1 MGEIAHSI
9 IGASG
14 SKRWLACPASVPLS
28 EHAPP
33 QKSSVFAEEG
43 TATHEL
49 GETCLLND
57 TDAADYIGKTFNGF
71 VVDEEMAA
79 YVQEYVDLVRSHM
92 KDGYELLVEE
102 RVDLS
107 WIDERMFG
115 TGDAVLVKPFHDGKI
130 FDLKYGKGVRVV
142 AEDNPQLAFYALGPF
157 RDYDLESI
165 EAFIVQPRIP
175 EGITSTTWVMG
186 DMKKWENIFRVGALA
201 TTQKNPKFQ
210 MGDHCRWCPA
220 LGLCP
225 EQLNDFDDLPVE
237 AAVNT
242 LSDEQIAD
250 ILQKADTITAFLK
263 AVHAYAH
270 TRMVEG
276 HKLNGYKLVAG
287 RKGNRKWVNG
297 IEDTFPISKYPDL
310 YEQKI
315 LTPARVA
322 KLAPELDTA
331 ELVTQTP
338 AKPALVPASDKREE
352 LVSVAAL
359 DFDDLD

>member
-1 MGEIAHSI
+1 MGELAHST
-9 IGASG
+9 IGASS

-33 QKSSVFAEEG
+33 QESSVFAEEG
-43 TATHEL
+43 TAAHEL
-49 GETCLLND
+49 GETCLLKG
-57 TDAADYIGKTFNGF
+57 TDCEEYIGKTFNGF
-71 VVDEEMAA
+71 VVDEEMAE

-92 KDGYELLVEE
+92 TDGYELLVEE

-157 RDYDLESI
+157 HDYDLESI

-175 EGITSTTWVMG
+175 EGITSAEWKMG
-186 DMKKWENIFRVGALA
+186 DMNKWENLFRVGALA
-201 TTQKNPKFQ
+201 TTQDNPKFE

-225 EQLNDFDDLPVE
+225 EQLTDFEDLPVE
-237 AAVNT
+237 QNLDI
-242 LSDEQIAD
+242 LSDDQVAD
-250 ILQKADTITAFLK
+250 VLQRADTITAFLK

-270 TRMVEG
+270 KRAVEG
-276 HKLNGYKLVAG
+276 HALRGYKLVAG
-287 RKGNRKWVNG
+287 RKGNRKWVDG
-297 IEDTFPISKYPDL
+297 IESTFPISEYPDL
-310 YEQKI
+310 YTQKI
-315 LTPARVA
+315 LTPTQTA
-322 KLAPELDTA
+322 KRMPELDMD
-331 ELVTQTP
+331 ELVTQAP
-338 AKPALVPASDKREE
+338 AKPALVPSSDKRKE
-352 LVSVAAL
+352 LDSVAAL